1 MEKKGKMEEKVWIES
16 GENFFEQGMSGWWYL
31 IEE

>member
-16 GENFFEQGMSGWWYL
+16 GEKFFLTKACKDGG
-31 IEE
+31 I